1 MIKQKLY
8 YHIDRRIITASK
20 TEIIGWASF
29 GNAPVERIVLLD
41 QEKKELVQTFKDED
55 RGDVAA
61 ILGGN
66 PRGTKLGFYISCS
79 TKPHYLRLSQNGK
92 NKDIRLTGSI
102 IRLKEFIEQ

>member
-41 QEKKELVQTFKDED
+41 Q
-55 RGDVAA
+55 
-61 ILGGN
+61 
-66 PRGTKLGFYISCS
+66 
-79 TKPHYLRLSQNGK
+79 
-92 NKDIRLTGSI
+92 
-102 IRLKEFIEQ
+102 